1 MKTKK
6 INTRAL
12 MLCALFCALCAVCS
26 QIAIPLPL
34 IPINLALFSVN
45 LCGALLGAKY
55 AAVSITAYILLGA
68 VGVPVFSKLSGGI
81 AVLAGPT
88 GGYIIGYLICAVV
101 VGLLSKWAANKFW
114 RLCLI
119 MMPGVL
125 LCYAFGTVWYIIL
138 THNGIAA
145 SLMTCVVP
153 FLPGDC
159 VKILL
164 AAFLAVKLKP
174 HIKLGK
180 AENQG

>member
-1 MKTKK
+1 MKKHK
-6 INTRAL
+6 VNVRAL
-12 MLCALFCALCAVCS
+12 MFCALFAALCAVCS

-34 IPINLALFSVN
+34 IPINLALFSVH

-55 AAVSITAYILLGA
+55 GAISILVYIALGA
-68 VGVPVFSKLSGGI
+68 VGVPVFSRLSGGLS
-81 AVLAGPT
+81 VLAGPT
-88 GGYIIGYLICAVV
+88 GGYIVGYLICVIV

-119 MMPGVL
+119 MIPGVL

-145 SLMTCVVP
+145 SLMSCVVP

-174 HIKLGK
+174 HLKL
-180 AENQG
+180 ENAA